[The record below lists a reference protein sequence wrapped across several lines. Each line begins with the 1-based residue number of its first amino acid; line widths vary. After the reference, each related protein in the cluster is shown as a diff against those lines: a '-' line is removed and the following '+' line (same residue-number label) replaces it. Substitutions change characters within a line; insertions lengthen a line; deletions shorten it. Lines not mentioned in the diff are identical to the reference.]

1 MSTEDNIVQKHEI
14 GEFIAQSKQ
23 NADALKTLRNEF
35 QEGLSRLGDRIE
47 RIADR
52 TKLNFAPL
60 FAFAAILLTVIG
72 MVATPIGFFVW
83 TSIQDNRT
91 LTKDLD
97 TKLQREFSL
106 ALETASSKSE
116 NINQQSK
123 ERHETAMN
131 RIAGVE
137 AWNTARINSDL
148 EELRQRRM
156 RDGDHLRTPE

>member
-1 MSTEDNIVQKHEI
+1 MSNETESASQKHDI

-52 TKLNFAPL
+52 TKLNFTPL

-83 TSIQDNRT
+83 TSIQDNRS
-91 LTKDLD
+91 LTHELD
-97 TKLQREFSL
+97 AKLQREFTL
-106 ALETASSKSE
+106 ALETATSKAE
-116 NINQQSK
+116 GINQQSR
-123 ERHETAMN
+123 ERHEEVMSRVVQLENWSNSRT
-131 RIAGVE
+131 
-137 AWNTARINSDL
+137 NSDL

-156 RDGDHLRTPE
+156 RDGGPIRE